1 VLPLQGDLGGGDGL
15 WDDDVFGG
23 TRLSSRP
30 LHGGDRW
37 GGLRAFDSSDDD
49 F

>member
-1 VLPLQGDLGGGDGL
+1 MVQDDLRGGDDGM

-37 GGLRAFDSSDDD
+37 GGLRGFDSSDDD